1 MSSILVVD
9 DSSVDRRFV
18 GGLLQRSGNFEVE
31 FAEDGQQ
38 ALDKLQEK
46 RPDVVLTDMQMPGR
60 GGLELVAAVRV
71 RHPGL
76 PVILMTGQGSEALA
90 VEALQR
96 GAANYIPKSQL
107 GDRLVNTIDETLAM
121 VRADRTY
128 ERLIACL
135 RGCRFAFEL
144 DNDPALIDPLVDLV
158 QQMISG
164 MTLTDATGR
173 FRVGAALKEALLNA
187 MYRGNLEISFEKMQD
202 TRESL
207 LAGRKEDICQQRRQE
222 SPYCDRRV
230 QVRVAIDS
238 DRIEI
243 AVHDEGPGFDP
254 ASAKVAKSVEKLD
267 PDLGRGLLIMR
278 SFMDEVRYNERGNE
292 VTLVKQRE
300 NPLQVDGSNG
310 SATQPT

>member
-18 GGLLQRSGNFEVE
+18 GGLLLRSGNFQVE
-31 FAEDGQQ
+31 FAEDGLD
-38 ALDKLQEK
+38 ALNKLK
-46 RPDVVLTDMQMPGR
+46 VLRPDIVLTDMQMPGR

-71 RHPGL
+71 HHPGL

-96 GAANYIPKSQL
+96 GAANYIPKAQL

-128 ERLIACL
+128 ERLISCL
-135 RGCRFAFEL
+135 RNCNFTFEL
-144 DNDPALIDPLVDLV
+144 DNDPSLIDPLVDLV

-187 MYRGNLEISFEKMQD
+187 MYRGNLEVTFSQMQD

-207 LAGRKEDICQQRRQE
+207 LSGKTEDICLKRRRQ

-230 QVRVAIDS
+230 QVRVTIDM

-243 AVHDEGPGFDP
+243 VVADEGPGFDP
-254 ASAKVAKSVEKLD
+254 ATARAANSLEQLD
-267 PDLGRGLLIMR
+267 PDRGRGLLIMR
-278 SFMDEVRYNERGNE
+278 SFMDEVRFNERGNE
-292 VTLVKQRE
+292 VTLIKNRE
-300 NPLQVDGSNG
+300 TG
-310 SATQPT
+310 A

>member
-18 GGLLQRSGNFEVE
+18 GGLLQRSGNFDVE

-38 ALDKLQEK
+38 ALDKLK
-46 RPDVVLTDMQMPGR
+46 NMRPDVVLTDLQMPGR

-71 RHPGL
+71 RHPGV
-76 PVILMTGQGSEALA
+76 PVILMTGQGSETLA

-96 GAANYIPKSQL
+96 GAANYIPKAQL
-107 GDRLVNTIDETLAM
+107 GERLLNTIDEALAM

-135 RGCRFAFEL
+135 RNCEFEFEL

-187 MYRGNLEISFEKMQD
+187 IYRGNLEISFDQMQD

-207 LAGRKEDICQQRRQE
+207 LMTGCKDNICKTRRQE
-222 SPYCDRRV
+222 APYCDRRV
-230 QVRVAIDS
+230 RVRVSIDS
-238 DRIEI
+238 QRIEI
-243 AVHDEGPGFDP
+243 VVADQGPGFDP
-254 ASAKVAKSVEKLD
+254 ATARVAQPVEKLD
-267 PDLGRGLLIMR
+267 PELGRGLLIMR
-278 SFMDEVRYNERGNE
+278 SFMDDVRFNERGNE
-292 VTLVKQRE
+292 VTLVKRRE
-300 NPLQVDGSNG
+300 IL
-310 SATQPT
+310 A

>member
-18 GGLLQRSGNFEVE
+18 GGLLERSGNFEVT

-38 ALDKLQEK
+38 ALDKLK
-46 RPDVVLTDMQMPGR
+46 DMRPDIVLTDMQMPGR
-60 GGLELVAAVRV
+60 GGLELVAAVRI

-96 GAANYIPKSQL
+96 GAANYIPKVQL

-135 RGCRFAFEL
+135 RNCQFAFEL

-173 FRVGAALKEALLNA
+173 FRVGSALKEALLNA
-187 MYRGNLEISFEKMQD
+187 MYRGNLEISFQQMQD

-207 LAGRKEDICQQRRQE
+207 LLTGKRDDICKQRRQE
-222 SPYCDRRV
+222 EPYSTRRV
-230 QVRVAIDS
+230 RVSVSINA

-243 AVHDEGPGFDP
+243 VVADEGPGFDP
-254 ASAKVAKSVEKLD
+254 STARAAKSVEKLD

-278 SFMDEVRYNERGNE
+278 SFMDEVRFNDRGNE
-292 VTLVKQRE
+292 VTLVKHRE
-300 NPLQVDGSNG
+300 NKE
-310 SATQPT
+310 

>member
-38 ALDKLQEK
+38 ALEKLSAM
-46 RPDVVLTDMQMPGR
+46 RPDIVLTDMQMPGR

-71 RHPGL
+71 RHPGV

-96 GAANYIPKSQL
+96 GAANYIPKVQL
-107 GDRLVNTIDETLAM
+107 GDRLINTIDETLAM

-135 RGCRFAFEL
+135 RQCNFAFEL
-144 DNDPALIDPLVDLV
+144 DNDPSLIDPLVDLV

-187 MYRGNLEISFEKMQD
+187 IYRGNLEVSFQQMQD

-207 LAGRKEDICQQRRQE
+207 LAGRPDDICLQRRQQ

-230 QVRVAIDS
+230 QVRVAIDME
-238 DRIEI
+238 RIEI
-243 AVHDEGPGFDP
+243 VVIDEGPGFDP
-254 ASAKVAKSVEKLD
+254 AAAKTSNSSEKLD

-278 SFMDEVRYNERGNE
+278 SFMDEVRFNERGNE
-292 VTLVKQRE
+292 VTLVKYRE
-300 NPLQVDGSNG
+300 
-310 SATQPT
+310 TEK

>member
-18 GGLLQRSGNFEVE
+18 GGLLERSGNYQVE

-38 ALDKLQEK
+38 ALDKLLHM
-46 RPDVVLTDMQMPGR
+46 RPDIVLTDMQMPGR
-60 GGLELVAAVRV
+60 GGLDLVTAVRI

-96 GAANYIPKSQL
+96 GAANYIPKVQL
-107 GDRLVNTIDETLAM
+107 GDRLLNTIDEALAM

-128 ERLIACL
+128 ERLISCL
-135 RGCRFAFEL
+135 QSCRFAFEL

-187 MYRGNLEISFEKMQD
+187 IYRGNLEVSFAQMQD

-207 LAGRKEDICQQRRQE
+207 LTGKREDICQTRRRE
-222 SPYCDRRV
+222 APYSDRRV
-230 QVRVAIDS
+230 EVRVAIDM

-243 AVHDEGPGFDP
+243 LVKDQGPGFDP
-254 ASAKVAKSVEKLD
+254 ATIRSAQAAGKLD
-267 PDLGRGLLIMR
+267 PELGRGLLIMR
-278 SFMDEVRYNERGNE
+278 SFMDEVNFSDRGNE
-292 VTLVKQRE
+292 VTLVKRRE
-300 NPLQVDGSNG
+300 IG
-310 SATQPT
+310 T